1 MNVSRKYYLLLVDIK
16 GSTRQALQDRQK
28 LFEVLEK
35 EIQRLN
41 SSLSPKP
48 VLSLQISYGDEVAGL
63 FDSPTNLYDAAD
75 VFRSCL
81 FDRAEV
87 RFVAVYGEI
96 GVVSEDIRKIGGEI
110 FKRADDLMRR
120 LKRER
125 GFCKWAV
132 GYPFLDQ
139 VLTSLTEMSNTL
151 LKNMTPYQHELYC
164 RLKSG
169 ASKTTIATVL
179 KKHKQSVSNS
189 IKRGGAELVLQAE
202 ETIRMTLERLDGEK
216 QKGGR
221 G

>member
-1 MNVSRKYYLLLVDIK
+1 MDISKKYYLLLLDIK

-28 LFEVLEK
+28 LFETLEK

-41 SSLSPKP
+41 GSLNPKP

-63 FDSPTNLYDAAD
+63 FDSPGNLYDAVDAL
-75 VFRSCL
+75 RSCL
-81 FDRAEV
+81 FDKAEV

-125 GFCKWAV
+125 GFCKWAA
-132 GYPFLDQ
+132 GDPFLDQ
-139 VLTSLTEMSNTL
+139 LLTSLTEMSNTL

-169 ASKTTIATVL
+169 EAKTTIASTL

-189 IKRGGAELVLQAE
+189 VKRGGAELVLQAE
-202 ETIRMTLERLDGEK
+202 ETIRMTLERLDVEK
-216 QKGGR
+216 QKRGR